1 MASSRQL
8 SRSKADGRA
17 RRAPSRMH
25 AWWRSSS
32 ERVVAAFLSVV
43 FVVVTACM
51 WLLLQVVVPS
61 DHGTWLAAQSGDAR
75 LRCISGGPCPHPG
88 HMRYKGVVSLYMR
101 RVWSG
106 EALRAAAD
114 TRRAGRVE
122 CAPLAARATT
132 KEWGGL
138 ANAIRY
144 RTIVDWIERVQH
156 SGSEMTEYS

>member
-1 MASSRQL
+1 MSVYASCVVRLGSAEPTRP
-8 SRSKADGRA
+8 RA
-17 RRAPSRMH
+17 S
-25 AWWRSSS
+25 
-32 ERVVAAFLSVV
+32 
-43 FVVVTACM
+43 
-51 WLLLQVVVPS
+51 
-61 DHGTWLAAQSGDAR
+61 
-75 LRCISGGPCPHPG
+75 
-88 HMRYKGVVSLYMR
+88 
-101 RVWSG
+101 
-106 EALRAAAD
+106 LRAAAD